1 MPSSSSASGR
11 SAAKSCL
18 LAALLAALVLVPG
31 SPSLARAGIAAR
43 LSVVATIDVGRRPES
58 VIADAAHHRVY
69 VGNESGATV
78 SVIDDRTNTVLRV
91 IPAAREIEDMALDP
105 SRGLLYTANRISR
118 SVSVI
123 DTTRLAM
130 VATITPGGSPNGV
143 AIDPARRR
151 LYVTL
156 TAQGLVAVINTTS
169 RRVVRMVRT
178 PGDPQGIGVDTR
190 THRVFVALEKT
201 SRLLTFDPS
210 GWRLLASIPVSRHP
224 VHPVRVDSVRH
235 QVFTVGSLG
244 SHLTMVNSRTL
255 TVAANIATGAN
266 PEGIDLSPDGRFAY
280 VANEGDPG
288 TDKNSGTTVSVIDL
302 RSRRV
307 VDTAAVLQ
315 GPDGLAF
322 DGAVG
327 RLYVGDETV
336 GKASVVALP
345 PQLR

>member
-18 LAALLAALVLVPG
+18 VAAFLAAIVLVPG
-31 SPSLARAGIAAR
+31 PLSTARAGTALQTR
-43 LSVVATIDVGRRPES
+43 VVATIDVGRRPEP
-58 VIADAAHHRVY
+58 VVADAAHHRVY

-78 SVIDDRTNTVLRV
+78 SVIDDRTNAVLRV
-91 IPAAREIEDMALDP
+91 IPAAHEIEDMALDP
-105 SRGLLYTANRISR
+105 STGLLYTANRISR

-123 DTTRLAM
+123 DTTHLAV

-143 AIDPARRR
+143 ALDPARRR

-156 TAQGLVAVINTTS
+156 TAQGQVAVISTTS

-178 PGDPQGIGVDTR
+178 PGDPQGIGVDSR

-201 SRLLTFDPS
+201 SRLLAFDPS

-224 VHPVRVDSVRH
+224 VHPVRVDSVTHR
-235 QVFTVGSLG
+235 VFTVGSLG
-244 SHLTMVNSRTL
+244 SHLAVVNGRTL
-255 TVAANIATGAN
+255 RIAANIATGAN

-288 TDKNSGTTVSVIDL
+288 TDKNSGKTVSVIDL

-322 DGAVG
+322 DSAVG

-336 GKASVVALP
+336 GKVSVVALP
-345 PQLR
+345 SQLR